1 MKTLKELKDELD
13 NFDSSI
19 NQHIQNLD
27 DKFNEKWEKKFN
39 EQLSQIQ
46 QMKNNSN
53 LSNIPINN
61 IRNNNIQNNNIQN
74 INIINNNDNNDYN
87 DNYDINDINNI
98 NDNNNN
104 DNNQIFED
112 YENLRKQ
119 KINFDNINN
128 PPLIK
133 LLFIDDTNP
142 LVNLVLQCISN
153 IKTLVLYYFNPKKEE
168 KILLKA
174 NNDPNNCYLG
184 PSFLKL
190 LDHLWKSN
198 QKEYDTTE
206 MF

>member
-1 MKTLKELKDELD
+1 MEDIKEQAKKEIDDIWEKEIKKSFTNEINKCLVKTLKELKDELD

-112 YENLRKQ
+112 YENLRK
-119 KINFDNINN
+119 
-128 PPLIK
+128 
-133 LLFIDDTNP
+133 
-142 LVNLVLQCISN
+142 
-153 IKTLVLYYFNPKKEE
+153 
-168 KILLKA
+168 
-174 NNDPNNCYLG
+174 
-184 PSFLKL
+184 
-190 LDHLWKSN
+190 
-198 QKEYDTTE
+198 
-206 MF
+206 